1 MRDHKPGRRFGRLRL
16 FVQLIVI
23 LLGLFSWFV
32 IVEGLSL
39 KKAVIT
45 TVPIL
50 AVVLCVYTLVLYVLY
65 KKG

>member
-1 MRDHKPGRRFGRLRL
+1 MRDHKHGRRFSRLRL
-16 FVQLIVI
+16 FVQLVVI

-32 IVEGLSL
+32 FVEGLSL
-39 KKAVIT
+39 KNAVFT

-50 AVVLCVYTLVLYVLY
+50 AVVLCVYILVLYVLY